1 MPEPIKENIK
11 KIKADWV
18 LPVTSPPIKDGVI
31 IIEGKKIKAVGSGK
45 ELSKFP
51 CDETIDCS
59 GKIVLP
65 GFVNAH
71 SHLELTGFRGK
82 IRKGLSFPDW
92 AREVVSIRRDITEDK
107 IAAAIKDGLDE
118 LISSG
123 VTTVGDFSQTGI
135 TAKILNEKG
144 LRGTVFLEFSRSFNP
159 EQKDEKLRQ
168 LKELLNSKIDS
179 KLSTHHS
186 VLSTVN
192 FGIAPHAPYSVS
204 KELLKKSHSFAKEK
218 KLPFAIHI
226 SEMPEEI
233 EFIKNGS
240 GAMKDLLIDF
250 GVWNDKWVSPN
261 TTPVQYLHNLGILKG
276 TTGIHLNIVTED
288 DIRILKENNVSVVY
302 CPGSNKW
309 FGRNWKY
316 PLREFFNNGI
326 NVAIGTDSLSSN
338 EKLNMFHEMRIIKEN
353 FPDLE
358 NNTILKMAT
367 VNGARAIGFGG
378 EIGEIAIGKKADIIG
393 IDIKENSINDPVEY
407 VINMAE
413 KVSFVMADGKNVRPL
428 TFNFS

>member
-1 MPEPIKENIK
+1 MSKPTKRNIK
-11 KIKADWV
+11 KINADWV
-18 LPVTSPPIKDGVI
+18 LPITSPPIKDGIVLTD
-31 IIEGKKIKAVGSGK
+31 GKAIKAVGSGK

-51 CDETIDCS
+51 YDEIIDCS
-59 GKIVLP
+59 GKIILP

-82 IRKGLSFPDW
+82 IEKGLPFTDW
-92 AREVVSIRRDITEDK
+92 ARKVVSIRKDITENE
-107 IAAAIKDGLDE
+107 IATAIKDGVDE

-135 TAKILNEKG
+135 TAKILNERG
-144 LRGTVFLEFSRSFNP
+144 LRGTVFLEFSGFNP

-168 LKELLNSKIDS
+168 LKELLNYEIDS
-179 KLSTHHS
+179 KLITHHS
-186 VLSTVN
+186 SLITVN

-204 KELLKKSHSFAKEK
+204 PELLKESHNFAQEK
-218 KLPFAIHI
+218 RLPLAIHI
-226 SEMPEEI
+226 SEMLEEI

-250 GVWNDKWVSPN
+250 GVWNDKWMPPQ
-261 TTPVQYLHNLGILKG
+261 TTPVQYLQNMGILKG
-276 TTGIHLNIVTED
+276 AIGIHLNIVTEE
-288 DIRILKENNVSVVY
+288 DIHILKENSMSVVY

-316 PLREFFNNGI
+316 PLREFLNNDI

-338 EKLNMFHEMRIIKEN
+338 EKLNMFYEMRVLKEN

-358 NNTILKMAT
+358 NDIILKMAT
-367 VNGARAIGFGG
+367 VNGAWAIGFGG
-378 EIGEIAIGKKADIIG
+378 EIGEIAIGRKADIIG
-393 IDIKENSINDPVEY
+393 IDIKDSSFNNPIEY
-407 VINMAE
+407 VINKAE
-413 KVSFVMADGKNVRPL
+413 KVSFSMINGEVIYE
-428 TFNFS
+428 

>member
-1 MPEPIKENIK
+1 MPKPIKGNIK

-18 LPVTSPPIKDGVI
+18 LPVTSPPIKDGIVLTD
-31 IIEGKKIKAVGSGK
+31 GKAIKAVGSGK

-51 CDETIDCS
+51 YDEIIDCS
-59 GKIVLP
+59 GKIILP

-82 IRKGLSFPDW
+82 IKKGLPFTDW
-92 AREVVSIRRDITEDK
+92 ARKVVSIRKDITENE
-107 IAAAIKDGLDE
+107 IATAIKDGLDE

-135 TAKILNEKG
+135 TAKILNERG
-144 LRGTVFLEFSRSFNP
+144 LRGTVFLEFSGFNP

-168 LKELLNSKIDS
+168 LKELLNYEIDS
-179 KLSTHHS
+179 KLITHHS
-186 VLSTVN
+186 SLITVN

-204 KELLKKSHSFAKEK
+204 PELLKESHNFAQEK
-218 KLPFAIHI
+218 RLPLAIHI
-226 SEMPEEI
+226 SEMLEEI

-250 GVWNDKWVSPN
+250 GVWNDKWMPPQ
-261 TTPVQYLHNLGILKG
+261 TTPVQYLQNMGILKG
-276 TTGIHLNIVTED
+276 AIGIHLNIVTED
-288 DIRILKENNVSVVY
+288 DIRILKENDVSVVY

-316 PLREFFNNGI
+316 PLREFLNNDI
-326 NVAIGTDSLSSN
+326 NVVIGTDSLLSN
-338 EKLNMFHEMRIIKEN
+338 EKLNMFYEMRVLKEN

-358 NNTILKMAT
+358 NDIILKMAT
-367 VNGARAIGFGG
+367 VNGAKAIGFEG
-378 EIGEIAIGKKADIIG
+378 EAGEIAVGRKADIIG
-393 IDIKENSINDPVEY
+393 IDIEDSSFNNPIEY
-407 VINMAE
+407 VINKAE
-413 KVSFVMADGKNVRPL
+413 KASFSMINGKVIYE
-428 TFNFS
+428 

>member
-1 MPEPIKENIK
+1 MPKPIKGNIK

-18 LPVTSPPIKDGVI
+18 LPVTSPPIKDGIVLTD
-31 IIEGKKIKAVGSGK
+31 GKAIKAVGSGK

-51 CDETIDCS
+51 YDEIIDCS
-59 GKIVLP
+59 GKIILP

-82 IRKGLSFPDW
+82 IKKGLPFTDW
-92 AREVVSIRRDITEDK
+92 ARKVVSIRKDITENE
-107 IAAAIKDGLDE
+107 IATAIKDGLDE

-135 TAKILNEKG
+135 TAKILNERG
-144 LRGTVFLEFSRSFNP
+144 LRGTVFLEFAGFNP

-168 LKELLNSKIDS
+168 LKELLNYEIDS
-179 KLSTHHS
+179 KLITHHS
-186 VLSTVN
+186 SLITVN

-204 KELLKKSHSFAKEK
+204 PELLKESHNFAQEK
-218 KLPFAIHI
+218 RLPLAIHI
-226 SEMPEEI
+226 SEMLEEI

-250 GVWNDKWVSPN
+250 GVWNDKWMPPQ
-261 TTPVQYLHNLGILKG
+261 TTPVQYLQNMGILKG
-276 TTGIHLNIVTED
+276 AIGIHLNIVTEE
-288 DIRILKENNVSVVY
+288 DIHILKENSMSVVY

-316 PLREFFNNGI
+316 PLREFLNNDI

-338 EKLNMFHEMRIIKEN
+338 EQLNMFYEMRVLKEN

-358 NNTILKMAT
+358 NDIILKMAT
-367 VNGARAIGFGG
+367 VNGAKAIGFEG
-378 EIGEIAIGKKADIIG
+378 EAGEIAVGRKVDIIG
-393 IDIKENSINDPVEY
+393 IDIKDSSIKDPADY
-407 VINMAE
+407 VINSAE
-413 KVSFVMADGKNVRPL
+413 KVSFSMINGEVIYE
-428 TFNFS
+428 

>member
-1 MPEPIKENIK
+1 MPKPIKGNIK

-18 LPVTSPPIKDGVI
+18 LPVTSPPIKDGTVLTD
-31 IIEGKKIKAVGSGK
+31 GKAIKAVGSGK

-51 CDETIDCS
+51 YDEIIDCS
-59 GKIVLP
+59 GKIILP

-82 IRKGLSFPDW
+82 IEKGLPFTDW
-92 AREVVSIRRDITEDK
+92 ARKVVSIRKDITENE
-107 IAAAIKDGLDE
+107 IATAIKDGVDE

-135 TAKILNEKG
+135 TAKILNERG
-144 LRGTVFLEFSRSFNP
+144 LRGTVFLEFSGFNP

-168 LKELLNSKIDS
+168 LKELLNYEIDS
-179 KLSTHHS
+179 KLITHHS
-186 VLSTVN
+186 SLITVN

-204 KELLKKSHSFAKEK
+204 PELLKESHNFAQEK
-218 KLPFAIHI
+218 RLPLAIHI
-226 SEMPEEI
+226 SEMLEEI

-250 GVWNDKWVSPN
+250 GVWNDKWMPPQ
-261 TTPVQYLHNLGILKG
+261 TTPVQYLQNMGILKG
-276 TTGIHLNIVTED
+276 AIGIHLNIVTED
-288 DIRILKENNVSVVY
+288 DIRILKENDVSVVY

-316 PLREFFNNGI
+316 PLREFLNNDI
-326 NVAIGTDSLSSN
+326 NVVIGTDSLLSN
-338 EKLNMFHEMRIIKEN
+338 EKLNMFYEMRVLKEN

-358 NNTILKMAT
+358 NDIILKMAT
-367 VNGARAIGFGG
+367 VNGAKAIGFEG
-378 EIGEIAIGKKADIIG
+378 EAGEIAVGRKADIIG
-393 IDIKENSINDPVEY
+393 IDIEDSSFNNPIEY
-407 VINMAE
+407 VINKAE
-413 KVSFVMADGKNVRPL
+413 KASFSMINGKVIYE
-428 TFNFS
+428 

>member
-1 MPEPIKENIK
+1 MSKPTKRNIK
-11 KIKADWV
+11 KINADWV
-18 LPVTSPPIKDGVI
+18 LPITSPPIKDGIVLTD
-31 IIEGKKIKAVGSGK
+31 GKAIKAVGSGK

-51 CDETIDCS
+51 YDEIIDCS
-59 GKIVLP
+59 GKIILP

-82 IRKGLSFPDW
+82 IEKGLPFTDW
-92 AREVVSIRRDITEDK
+92 ARKVVSIRKDITENE
-107 IAAAIKDGLDE
+107 IATAIKDGVDE

-135 TAKILNEKG
+135 TAKILNERG
-144 LRGTVFLEFSRSFNP
+144 LRGTVFLEFSGFNP

-168 LKELLNSKIDS
+168 LKELLNYEIDS
-179 KLSTHHS
+179 KLITHHS
-186 VLSTVN
+186 SLITVN

-204 KELLKKSHSFAKEK
+204 PELLKESHNFAQEK
-218 KLPFAIHI
+218 RLPLAIHI
-226 SEMPEEI
+226 SEMLEEI

-250 GVWNDKWVSPN
+250 GVWNDKWMPPQ
-261 TTPVQYLHNLGILKG
+261 TTPVQYLQNMGILKG
-276 TTGIHLNIVTED
+276 AIGIHLNIVTED
-288 DIRILKENNVSVVY
+288 DIRILKENDVSVVY

-316 PLREFFNNGI
+316 PLREFLNNDI

-338 EKLNMFHEMRIIKEN
+338 EKLNMFHEMRVVKEN

-358 NNTILKMAT
+358 NNIILKMAT
-367 VNGARAIGFGG
+367 VNGAKAIGFGG
-378 EIGEIAIGKKADIIG
+378 EIGEIAIGRKADIIG
-393 IDIKENSINDPVEY
+393 IDIKDSSFNNPIEY
-407 VINMAE
+407 VINKAE
-413 KVSFVMADGKNVRPL
+413 KVSFSMINGEVIYE
-428 TFNFS
+428 

>member
-1 MPEPIKENIK
+1 MPKPIKGNIK

-18 LPVTSPPIKDGVI
+18 LPVTSPPIKDGIVLTD
-31 IIEGKKIKAVGSGK
+31 GKAIKAVGSGK

-51 CDETIDCS
+51 YDEIIDCS
-59 GKIVLP
+59 GKIILP

-71 SHLELTGFRGK
+71 SHLELTGFREK
-82 IRKGLSFPDW
+82 IEKGLPFTDW
-92 AREVVSIRRDITEDK
+92 ARKVVSIRKDITENE
-107 IAAAIKDGLDE
+107 IATAIKDGVDE

-240 GAMKDLLIDF
+240 GEMKDLLIDF
-250 GVWNDKWVSPN
+250 GVWNDKWMPPQ

-276 TTGIHLNIVTED
+276 AIGIHLNIVTEE
-288 DIRILKENNVSVVY
+288 DIHILKENSMSVVY

-316 PLREFFNNGI
+316 SFREFFN
-326 NVAIGTDSLSSN
+326 
-338 EKLNMFHEMRIIKEN
+338 K
-353 FPDLE
+353 DL
-358 NNTILKMAT
+358 
-367 VNGARAIGFGG
+367 
-378 EIGEIAIGKKADIIG
+378 
-393 IDIKENSINDPVEY
+393 
-407 VINMAE
+407 
-413 KVSFVMADGKNVRPL
+413 
-428 TFNFS
+428 NFSIFC

>member
-1 MPEPIKENIK
+1 MPKPIKGNIK
-11 KIKADWV
+11 KIKAGWV
-18 LPVTSPPIKDGVI
+18 LPVTSPPIKDGIVLTD
-31 IIEGKKIKAVGSGK
+31 GKAIKAVGSGK

-51 CDETIDCS
+51 YDEIIDCS
-59 GKIVLP
+59 GKIILP

-82 IRKGLSFPDW
+82 IEKGLSFPDW
-92 AREVVSIRRDITEDK
+92 VRKVVSIRKDITENE
-107 IAAAIKDGLDE
+107 IALAIKDGLDE

-135 TAKILNEKG
+135 TAKILNERG
-144 LRGTVFLEFSRSFNP
+144 LRGTVFLEFAGFNP
-159 EQKDEKLRQ
+159 EQKDERLRE
-168 LKELLNSKIDS
+168 LKEKFNRFSSIFNLQSSIRIG
-179 KLSTHHS
+179 
-186 VLSTVN
+186 V
-192 FGIAPHAPYSVS
+192 APHAPYSVS
-204 KELLKKSHSFAKEK
+204 AELLKESHSFAQEK
-218 KLPFAIHI
+218 RLPLSIHI
-226 SEMPEEI
+226 SEMLEEI

-250 GVWNDKWVSPN
+250 GVWNDKWMPPQ
-261 TTPVQYLHNLGILKG
+261 TTPVQYLQNMEILKG
-276 TTGIHLNIVTED
+276 AIGIHLNIVTED

-316 PLREFFNNGI
+316 PLREFLNNGI

-358 NNTILKMAT
+358 NNIILKMAT
-367 VNGARAIGFGG
+367 VNGAKAIGFEG
-378 EIGEIAIGKKADIIG
+378 EAGEIAIGRKADIIG
-393 IDIKENSINDPVEY
+393 IDIKDSSIKDPADY
-407 VINMAE
+407 VINSAE
-413 KVSFVMADGKNVRPL
+413 KVSFSMINGEVIYE
-428 TFNFS
+428 

>member
-1 MPEPIKENIK
+1 MPKPIKGNIK

-18 LPVTSPPIKDGVI
+18 LPVTSPSIKDGTVLTD
-31 IIEGKKIKAVGSGK
+31 GKAIKAVGSSK

-51 CDETIDCS
+51 YDEIIDCS
-59 GKIVLP
+59 GKIILP

-82 IRKGLSFPDW
+82 IKKGLPFTDW
-92 AREVVSIRRDITEDK
+92 ARKVVSIRKDITENE
-107 IAAAIKDGLDE
+107 IATAIKDGLDE

-135 TAKILNEKG
+135 TAKILNERG
-144 LRGTVFLEFSRSFNP
+144 LRGTVFLEFSGFNP

-168 LKELLNSKIDS
+168 LKELLNYEIDS
-179 KLSTHHS
+179 KLITHHS
-186 VLSTVN
+186 SLITVN

-204 KELLKKSHSFAKEK
+204 PELLKESHNFAQEK
-218 KLPFAIHI
+218 RLPLAIHI
-226 SEMPEEI
+226 SEMLEEI

-250 GVWNDKWVSPN
+250 GVWNDKWMPPQ
-261 TTPVQYLHNLGILKG
+261 TTPVQYLQNMGILKG
-276 TTGIHLNIVTED
+276 AIGIHLNIVTED
-288 DIRILKENNVSVVY
+288 DIRILKENDVSVVY

-316 PLREFFNNGI
+316 PLREFLNNDI
-326 NVAIGTDSLSSN
+326 NVVIGTDSLLSN
-338 EKLNMFHEMRIIKEN
+338 EKLNMFYEMRVLKEN

-358 NNTILKMAT
+358 NDIILKMAT
-367 VNGARAIGFGG
+367 VNGAKAIGFEG
-378 EIGEIAIGKKADIIG
+378 EAGEIAVGRKADIIG
-393 IDIKENSINDPVEY
+393 IDIEDSSFNNPIEY
-407 VINMAE
+407 VINKAE
-413 KVSFVMADGKNVRPL
+413 KASFSMINGKVIYE
-428 TFNFS
+428 

>member
-1 MPEPIKENIK
+1 MPKPIKGNIK

-18 LPVTSPPIKDGVI
+18 LPVTSPPIKDGIVLTD
-31 IIEGKKIKAVGSGK
+31 GKAIKAVGSGK

-51 CDETIDCS
+51 YDEIIDCS
-59 GKIVLP
+59 GKIILP

-82 IRKGLSFPDW
+82 IKKGLPFTDW
-92 AREVVSIRRDITEDK
+92 ARKVVSIRKDITENE
-107 IAAAIKDGLDE
+107 IATAIKDGLDE

-135 TAKILNEKG
+135 TAKILNERG
-144 LRGTVFLEFSRSFNP
+144 LRGTVFLEFAGFNP

-168 LKELLNSKIDS
+168 LKELLNYEIDS
-179 KLSTHHS
+179 KLITHHS
-186 VLSTVN
+186 SLITVN

-204 KELLKKSHSFAKEK
+204 PELLKESHNFAQEK
-218 KLPFAIHI
+218 RLPLAIHI
-226 SEMPEEI
+226 SEMLEEI

-250 GVWNDKWVSPN
+250 GVWNDKWMPPQ

-276 TTGIHLNIVTED
+276 AIGIHLNIVTEE
-288 DIRILKENNVSVVY
+288 DIHILKENSMSVVY

-316 PLREFFNNGI
+316 PLREFLNNDI

-338 EKLNMFHEMRIIKEN
+338 EKLNMFHEMRVVKEN

-358 NNTILKMAT
+358 NNIILKMAT
-367 VNGARAIGFGG
+367 VNGAKAIGFEG
-378 EIGEIAIGKKADIIG
+378 EAGEIAVGRKVDIIG
-393 IDIKENSINDPVEY
+393 IDIKDSSIKDPADY
-407 VINMAE
+407 VINSAE
-413 KVSFVMADGKNVRPL
+413 KVSFSMINGEVIYE
-428 TFNFS
+428 